1 MRPEGGGRRAAGAGA
16 GGLTACHSLHFK
28 QPTSASACPGPLPPL
43 RRFQA
48 VLHTQAAG
56 QASLRVVENNDFKQ
70 LPHLTLALRP
80 GSDAALKQFLAF
92 RLGELRSDCS
102 QLSAELER
110 TQVGAGW
117 GGMGAW
123 RIALKGTGN
132 SDGSLLVA
140 QRQWETLSTWPA
152 PVPIC
157 PVCDLRRLPS
167 PTTPAPAPAL
177 QSERNSL
184 QNGLGEA
191 RRALAAAREL
201 HERHALE
208 HEAEAKAREAAVT
221 EAMARELS
229 DLREAS
235 LRCGRV
241 PTWLSVWLWLWSVHV
256 CVGLFVWCHALAC
269 RHTCLP

>member
-1 MRPEGGGRRAAGAGA
+1 M
-16 GGLTACHSLHFK
+16 TACHSLHFK

-191 RRALAAAREL
+191 RRALAAEGSAALEWARERW
-201 HERHALE
+201 RHVLVDE
-208 HEAEAKAREAAVT
+208 FQDT
-221 EAMARELS
+221 GSAMVSSRGDWQQRRQGSSNSSSSIPREL
-229 DLREAS
+229 
-235 LRCGRV
+235 
-241 PTWLSVWLWLWSVHV
+241 VWEL
-256 CVGLFVWCHALAC
+256 
-269 RHTCLP
+269 